1 MLNKKIKLEYAE
13 VWDRNILLAKRS
25 LGKDSVTDKNVITMA
40 TGESMASRKMRRRTV
55 PWRSR
60 SGVRLES
67 SETVLK
73 RKMKTLPAYKLRT
86 WSLQSVVCYLV
97 LF

>member
-40 TGESMASRKMRRRTV
+40 NRWIKAK
-55 PWRSR
+55 
-60 SGVRLES
+60 
-67 SETVLK
+67 
-73 RKMKTLPAYKLRT
+73 
-86 WSLQSVVCYLV
+86 
-97 LF
+97 